1 MRFSNTYFFLNG
13 LSFIKKNDLCLLV
26 VFDCVQFVVW
36 QFTVCE
42 RKKNCFIGNPF
53 ALISARNVYRM
64 GICYNAASG
73 NTCNFDPVTKPSD
86 CPANVIP
93 TIVVTTVTEPP
104 ATPATQETPM
114 TMTLTAG
121 RVELA
126 ASIAALAAVV
136 GALNAAQ

>member
-1 MRFSNTYFFLNG
+1 
-13 LSFIKKNDLCLLV
+13 
-26 VFDCVQFVVW
+26 
-36 QFTVCE
+36 
-42 RKKNCFIGNPF
+42 
-53 ALISARNVYRM
+53 M

-104 ATPATQETPM
+104 ATPATQETQM